1 MRCPVKDSLAVR
13 GTSLND
19 LPCRQPSFITN
30 VKVFH
35 SFALLLPVSI
45 VLQIVLVSFWS
56 SALPLFHH
64 PPAPAPLTPPTN
76 DIIIIRR
83 INVNFYMLTETVTTM
98 KTKNDLH
105 KLLLSIDHRG
115 YPAYKETRGKWSY
128 GNYILSIDHVQGDP
142 FASPSNVSVIVPGSV
157 ARFPREYFAPGHRLI
172 TLQDTLLRLFGKE
185 IRGRERRRDGS
196 GKSGLIDV
204 SRPGQEVL
212 ERTACRV
219 DPRSGDVTVRF
230 EIGFPANGRS
240 INARAL
246 IQILDEFL
254 PEAVSSSLICQNIDA
269 GKLLDAIN
277 LSDDQAYI
285 RSVLDQNGLCA
296 FVGDGSVLPRVSGV
310 SSLPMKDA
318 VPFVSPEAMA
328 VTLTLP
334 HAGTMR
340 GMGVRKGVTLIVGGG
355 YHGKS
360 TLLGALEK
368 GVYDHI
374 RGDGREY
381 VITDGSAVKVRA
393 EDGRCITNVDISLF
407 IRDLPNGKDTVRF
420 STEDASGSTSQAAN
434 VIESVE
440 SGAKLLLID
449 EDTSAT
455 NFMVRDELM
464 ARVVSGDKEPI
475 TPFISRIRDLYEKA
489 GISTI
494 LVAGSSGAFFHVADT
509 VVQMDRYIPVEIT
522 DRAKMAA
529 SGLDS
534 SAEADA
540 GAPTDSDSG
549 SGTTAASIPASASA
563 DVYRASGF
571 RLPSVP
577 RVPNKNNA
585 LLREGRIK
593 TKVLSNS
600 SFLIAHDE
608 LDLRGLEQLV
618 DREQVAAL
626 AQVLKY
632 MELHLIDGRTPFGEV
647 VDRML
652 ALIDSRGLEE
662 LFDGSTVR
670 CGLAGVRKAEIAG
683 MLNRYRRL

>member
-1 MRCPVKDSLAVR
+1 META
-13 GTSLND
+13 
-19 LPCRQPSFITN
+19 I
-30 VKVFH
+30 
-35 SFALLLPVSI
+35 
-45 VLQIVLVSFWS
+45 
-56 SALPLFHH
+56 
-64 PPAPAPLTPPTN
+64 
-76 DIIIIRR
+76 DIISRR
-83 INVNFYMLTETVTTM
+83 YSHNTRECPPLLALNSFTETVITM
-98 KTKNDLH
+98 KTKDDLR

-115 YPAYKETRGKWSY
+115 YPAYKDTRGKWSY

-142 FASPSNVSVIVPGSV
+142 FASPSNVSVIVPGRV
-157 ARFPREYFAPGHRLI
+157 ARFPREYTAPGHRLI
-172 TLQDTLLRLFGKE
+172 TLQDMLLRLFDRE

-204 SRPGQEVL
+204 SRPRQEVL

-219 DPRSGDVTVRF
+219 DPDSGDVTVRF

-240 INARAL
+240 INARPL
-246 IQILDEFL
+246 IQILEEFL
-254 PEAVSSSLICQNIDA
+254 PAAVSSSLLYQNIDHR
-269 GKLLDAIN
+269 KLLDAIN

-285 RSVLDQNGLCA
+285 RGVLNQNGLCA

-318 VPFVSPEAMA
+318 VPFVSPEALA
-328 VTLTLP
+328 VSLTLP

-360 TLLGALEK
+360 TLLSALEK

-381 VITDGSAVKVRA
+381 VITDESAVKVRA
-393 EDGRCITNVDISLF
+393 EDGRSITNVDISLF
-407 IRDLPNGKDTVRF
+407 IRDLPNGKDTAGF

-434 VIESVE
+434 VIESVQA
-440 SGAKLLLID
+440 GAKFLLID

-475 TPFISRIRDLYEKA
+475 TPFISRIRDLYEEA
-489 GISTI
+489 GVSTI

-509 VVQMDRYIPVEIT
+509 VIQMDRYIPVEIT
-522 DRAKMAA
+522 ERAKAAA
-529 SGLDS
+529 SGPDF
-534 SAEADA
+534 
-540 GAPTDSDSG
+540 APV
-549 SGTTAASIPASASA
+549 SASA
-563 DVYRASGF
+563 GVYRASGF
-571 RLPSVP
+571 RLPSAP
-577 RVPNKNNA
+577 RIPSKNKA

-593 TKVLSNS
+593 TKVLSNN
-600 SFLIAHDE
+600 SFLLAHDE

-618 DREQVAAL
+618 DREQAAAL
-626 AQVLKY
+626 ALVLKY
-632 MELHLIDGRTPFGEV
+632 MELHLIDGQTPFDEV

-662 LFDGSTVR
+662 VFDGSVIR

-683 MLNRYRRL
+683 MLNRYRKL

>member
-1 MRCPVKDSLAVR
+1 META
-13 GTSLND
+13 
-19 LPCRQPSFITN
+19 I
-30 VKVFH
+30 
-35 SFALLLPVSI
+35 
-45 VLQIVLVSFWS
+45 
-56 SALPLFHH
+56 
-64 PPAPAPLTPPTN
+64 
-76 DIIIIRR
+76 DIISRR
-83 INVNFYMLTETVTTM
+83 YSHNTRECPPLLALNSFTETVITM
-98 KTKNDLH
+98 KTKDDLR

-115 YPAYKETRGKWSY
+115 YPAYKDTRGKWSY

-142 FASPSNVSVIVPGSV
+142 FASPSNVSVIVPGRV
-157 ARFPREYFAPGHRLI
+157 ARFPREYTAPGHRLI
-172 TLQDTLLRLFGKE
+172 TLQDMLLRLFDRE

-204 SRPGQEVL
+204 SRPRQEVL

-219 DPRSGDVTVRF
+219 DPDSGDVTVRF

-240 INARAL
+240 INARPL
-246 IQILDEFL
+246 IQILEEFL
-254 PEAVSSSLICQNIDA
+254 PAAVSSSLLYQNIDHR
-269 GKLLDAIN
+269 KLLDAIN

-285 RSVLDQNGLCA
+285 RGVLNQNGLCA

-318 VPFVSPEAMA
+318 VPFVSPEALA
-328 VTLTLP
+328 VSLTLP

-360 TLLGALEK
+360 TLLSALEK

-381 VITDGSAVKVRA
+381 VITDESAVKVRA
-393 EDGRCITNVDISLF
+393 EDGRSITNVDISLF
-407 IRDLPNGKDTVRF
+407 IRDLPNGKDTAGF

-434 VIESVE
+434 VIESVQA
-440 SGAKLLLID
+440 GAKLLLID

-475 TPFISRIRDLYEKA
+475 TPFISRIRDLYEEA
-489 GISTI
+489 GVSTI

-509 VVQMDRYIPVEIT
+509 VIQMDRYIPVEIT
-522 DRAKMAA
+522 ERAKAAA
-529 SGLDS
+529 SGPDF
-534 SAEADA
+534 
-540 GAPTDSDSG
+540 APV
-549 SGTTAASIPASASA
+549 SASA
-563 DVYRASGF
+563 GVYRASGF
-571 RLPSVP
+571 RLPSAP
-577 RVPNKNNA
+577 RIPSKNKA

-593 TKVLSNS
+593 TKVLSNN
-600 SFLIAHDE
+600 SFLLAHDE

-618 DREQVAAL
+618 DREQAAAL
-626 AQVLKY
+626 ALVLKY
-632 MELHLIDGRTPFGEV
+632 MELHLIDGQTPFDEV

-662 LFDGSTVR
+662 VFDGSVIR

-683 MLNRYRRL
+683 MLNRYRKL

>member
-1 MRCPVKDSLAVR
+1 
-13 GTSLND
+13 
-19 LPCRQPSFITN
+19 
-30 VKVFH
+30 
-35 SFALLLPVSI
+35 
-45 VLQIVLVSFWS
+45 
-56 SALPLFHH
+56 
-64 PPAPAPLTPPTN
+64 
-76 DIIIIRR
+76 
-83 INVNFYMLTETVTTM
+83 M
-98 KTKNDLH
+98 KTNEDLR

-115 YPAYKETRGKWSY
+115 YPAYKDARGKWSY

-142 FASPSNVSVIVPGSV
+142 FAAPSNVSVIVPGRV
-157 ARFPREYFAPGHRLI
+157 ARFPREYTDPVHRLI
-172 TLQDTLLRLFGKE
+172 TLQDMLLRLFGKE
-185 IRGRERRRDGS
+185 LRGRERRREGS
-196 GKSGLIDV
+196 GKSGLVDV

-219 DPRSGDVTVRF
+219 DPGSGDVTVRF
-230 EIGFPANGRS
+230 EIGFPANGRT
-240 INARAL
+240 INARPL

-254 PEAVSSSLICQNIDA
+254 PEAVSSSLIYQNIDQ

-296 FVGDGSVLPRVSGV
+296 FVGDGSVLPRLSGV

-318 VPFVSPEAMA
+318 VPFVSPEALA
-328 VTLTLP
+328 VSLTLP
-334 HAGTMR
+334 HAGTVR

-360 TLLGALEK
+360 TLLSALEK

-393 EDGRCITNVDISLF
+393 EDGRSIKDVDISLF

-440 SGAKLLLID
+440 AGAKLLLID

-464 ARVVSGDKEPI
+464 AKVVSGDKEPI

-489 GISTI
+489 GVSTI

-509 VVQMDRYIPVEIT
+509 VVQMDKYIPVEIT
-522 DRAKMAA
+522 EKAKEAA
-529 SGLDS
+529 SAIESSSGFSQDS
-534 SAEADA
+534 
-540 GAPTDSDSG
+540 AP
-549 SGTTAASIPASASA
+549 GTASTPA
-563 DVYRASGF
+563 DVYRAPGF
-571 RLPSVP
+571 SLPAALRIPS
-577 RVPNKNNA
+577 KNNA
-585 LLREGRIK
+585 LLREGRVK
-593 TKVLSNS
+593 TKVLSNN
-600 SFLIAHDE
+600 SFLLSHDE
-608 LDLRGLEQLV
+608 VDLRGLEQLV

-626 AQVLKY
+626 SQILKY
-632 MELHLIDGRTPFGEV
+632 MELHLVDGRTPFEEV
-647 VDRML
+647 VDRIL

-670 CGLAGVRKAEIAG
+670 CGLASVRRAEIAG
-683 MLNRYRRL
+683 MLNRYRKL

>member
-1 MRCPVKDSLAVR
+1 META
-13 GTSLND
+13 
-19 LPCRQPSFITN
+19 I
-30 VKVFH
+30 
-35 SFALLLPVSI
+35 
-45 VLQIVLVSFWS
+45 
-56 SALPLFHH
+56 
-64 PPAPAPLTPPTN
+64 
-76 DIIIIRR
+76 DIISRR
-83 INVNFYMLTETVTTM
+83 YSHNTRECPPLLALNSFTETVITM
-98 KTKNDLH
+98 KTKDDLR

-115 YPAYKETRGKWSY
+115 YPAYKDTRGKWSY

-142 FASPSNVSVIVPGSV
+142 FASPSNVSVIVPGRV
-157 ARFPREYFAPGHRLI
+157 ARFPREYTAPGHRLI
-172 TLQDTLLRLFGKE
+172 TLQDMLLRLFDRE

-219 DPRSGDVTVRF
+219 DPDSGDVTVRF

-240 INARAL
+240 INARPL
-246 IQILDEFL
+246 IQILEEFL
-254 PEAVSSSLICQNIDA
+254 PAAVSSSLLYQNIDHR
-269 GKLLDAIN
+269 KLLDAIN

-285 RSVLDQNGLCA
+285 RGVLNQNGLCA

-318 VPFVSPEAMA
+318 VPFVSPEALA
-328 VTLTLP
+328 VSLTLP

-360 TLLGALEK
+360 TLLSALEK

-381 VITDGSAVKVRA
+381 VITDESAVKVRA
-393 EDGRCITNVDISLF
+393 EDGRSITNVDISLF
-407 IRDLPNGKDTVRF
+407 IRDLPNGKDTAGF

-434 VIESVE
+434 VIESVQA
-440 SGAKLLLID
+440 GAKLLLID

-475 TPFISRIRDLYEKA
+475 TPFISRIRDLYEEA
-489 GISTI
+489 GVSTI

-509 VVQMDRYIPVEIT
+509 VIQMDRYIPVEIT
-522 DRAKMAA
+522 ERAKAAA
-529 SGLDS
+529 SGPDF
-534 SAEADA
+534 
-540 GAPTDSDSG
+540 APV
-549 SGTTAASIPASASA
+549 SASA
-563 DVYRASGF
+563 GVYRASGF
-571 RLPSVP
+571 RLPSAP
-577 RVPNKNNA
+577 RIPSKNKA

-593 TKVLSNS
+593 TKVLSNN
-600 SFLIAHDE
+600 SFLLAHDE

-618 DREQVAAL
+618 DREQAAAL
-626 AQVLKY
+626 ALVLKY
-632 MELHLIDGRTPFGEV
+632 MELHLLDGQTPFDEV

-662 LFDGSTVR
+662 LFDGSVVR

-683 MLNRYRRL
+683 MLNRYRKL

>member
-1 MRCPVKDSLAVR
+1 META
-13 GTSLND
+13 
-19 LPCRQPSFITN
+19 I
-30 VKVFH
+30 
-35 SFALLLPVSI
+35 
-45 VLQIVLVSFWS
+45 
-56 SALPLFHH
+56 
-64 PPAPAPLTPPTN
+64 
-76 DIIIIRR
+76 DIISRR
-83 INVNFYMLTETVTTM
+83 YSHNTRECPPLLALNSFTETVITM
-98 KTKNDLH
+98 KTKDDLRQ
-105 KLLLSIDHRG
+105 LLLSIDHRG
-115 YPAYKETRGKWSY
+115 YPAYKDTRGKWSY

-142 FASPSNVSVIVPGSV
+142 FASPSNVSVIVPGRV
-157 ARFPREYFAPGHRLI
+157 ARFPREYTAPGHRLI
-172 TLQDTLLRLFGKE
+172 TLQDMLLRLFDRE

-219 DPRSGDVTVRF
+219 DPDSGDVTVRF

-240 INARAL
+240 INARPL
-246 IQILDEFL
+246 IQILEEFL
-254 PEAVSSSLICQNIDA
+254 PAAVSSSLLYQNIDHR
-269 GKLLDAIN
+269 KLLDAIN

-285 RSVLDQNGLCA
+285 RGVLNQNGLCA

-318 VPFVSPEAMA
+318 VPFVSPEALA
-328 VTLTLP
+328 VSLTLP

-360 TLLGALEK
+360 TLLSALEK

-381 VITDGSAVKVRA
+381 VITDESAVKVRA
-393 EDGRCITNVDISLF
+393 EDGRSITNVDISLF
-407 IRDLPNGKDTVRF
+407 IRDLPNGKDTAGF

-434 VIESVE
+434 VIESVQA
-440 SGAKLLLID
+440 GAKLLLID

-475 TPFISRIRDLYEKA
+475 TPFISRIRDLYEEA
-489 GISTI
+489 GVSTI

-509 VVQMDRYIPVEIT
+509 VIQMDRYIPVEIT
-522 DRAKMAA
+522 ERAKAAA
-529 SGLDS
+529 SGPDF
-534 SAEADA
+534 
-540 GAPTDSDSG
+540 APV
-549 SGTTAASIPASASA
+549 SASA
-563 DVYRASGF
+563 GVYRASGF
-571 RLPSVP
+571 RLPSAP
-577 RVPNKNNA
+577 RIPSKNKA

-593 TKVLSNS
+593 TKVLSNN
-600 SFLIAHDE
+600 SFLLAHDE

-618 DREQVAAL
+618 DREQAAAL
-626 AQVLKY
+626 ALVLKY
-632 MELHLIDGRTPFGEV
+632 MELHLIDGQTPFDEV

-662 LFDGSTVR
+662 LFDGSVVR

-683 MLNRYRRL
+683 MLNRYRKL

>member
-1 MRCPVKDSLAVR
+1 MK
-13 GTSLND
+13 
-19 LPCRQPSFITN
+19 
-30 VKVFH
+30 
-35 SFALLLPVSI
+35 
-45 VLQIVLVSFWS
+45 
-56 SALPLFHH
+56 
-64 PPAPAPLTPPTN
+64 TN
-76 DIIIIRR
+76 DDLRR
-83 INVNFYMLTETVTTM
+83 
-98 KTKNDLH
+98 
-105 KLLLSIDHRG
+105 LLLSIDRRG
-115 YPAYKETRGKWSY
+115 YPAYKETRGKWSF

-142 FASPSNVSVIVPGSV
+142 FASPSNVSVTVPGRI
-157 ARFPREYFAPGHRLI
+157 ARFPQEYTAPGHRLI
-172 TLQDTLLRLFGKE
+172 TLQDMLLRLFDRE

-219 DPRSGDVTVRF
+219 DPDSGDVTVRF

-240 INARAL
+240 INARPL
-246 IQILDEFL
+246 IQILEEFL
-254 PEAVSSSLICQNIDA
+254 PAAVSSSLLYQNIDHR
-269 GKLLDAIN
+269 KLLDAIN

-285 RSVLDQNGLCA
+285 RGVLNQNGLCA

-318 VPFVSPEAMA
+318 VPFVSPEALA
-328 VTLTLP
+328 VSLTLP

-360 TLLGALEK
+360 TLLSALEK

-381 VITDGSAVKVRA
+381 VITDESAVKVRA
-393 EDGRCITNVDISLF
+393 EDGRSITNVDISLF
-407 IRDLPNGKDTVRF
+407 IRDLPNGKDTAGF

-434 VIESVE
+434 VIESVQA
-440 SGAKLLLID
+440 GAKLLLID

-475 TPFISRIRDLYEKA
+475 TPFISRIRDLYEEA
-489 GISTI
+489 GVSTI

-509 VVQMDRYIPVEIT
+509 VIQMDRYIPVEIT
-522 DRAKMAA
+522 ERAKAAA
-529 SGLDS
+529 SGPDF
-534 SAEADA
+534 
-540 GAPTDSDSG
+540 APV
-549 SGTTAASIPASASA
+549 SASA
-563 DVYRASGF
+563 GVYRASGF
-571 RLPSVP
+571 RLPSAP
-577 RVPNKNNA
+577 RIPSKNKA

-593 TKVLSNS
+593 TKVLSNN
-600 SFLIAHDE
+600 SFLLAHDE

-618 DREQVAAL
+618 DREQAAAL
-626 AQVLKY
+626 ALVLKY
-632 MELHLIDGRTPFGEV
+632 MELHLIDGQTSFDEV

-662 LFDGSTVR
+662 LFDGSVVR

-683 MLNRYRRL
+683 MLNRYRKL

>member
-1 MRCPVKDSLAVR
+1 META
-13 GTSLND
+13 
-19 LPCRQPSFITN
+19 I
-30 VKVFH
+30 
-35 SFALLLPVSI
+35 
-45 VLQIVLVSFWS
+45 
-56 SALPLFHH
+56 
-64 PPAPAPLTPPTN
+64 
-76 DIIIIRR
+76 DIISRR
-83 INVNFYMLTETVTTM
+83 YSHNTRECPPLLALNSFTETVITM
-98 KTKNDLH
+98 KTKDDLR

-115 YPAYKETRGKWSY
+115 YPAYKDTRGKWSY

-142 FASPSNVSVIVPGSV
+142 FASPSNVSVIVPGRV
-157 ARFPREYFAPGHRLI
+157 ARFPREYTAPGHRLI
-172 TLQDTLLRLFGKE
+172 TLQDMLLRLFDRE

-219 DPRSGDVTVRF
+219 DPDSGDVTVRF

-240 INARAL
+240 INARPL
-246 IQILDEFL
+246 IQILEEFL
-254 PEAVSSSLICQNIDA
+254 PAAVSSSLLYQNIDHR
-269 GKLLDAIN
+269 KLLDAIN

-285 RSVLDQNGLCA
+285 RGVLNQNGLCA

-318 VPFVSPEAMA
+318 VPFVSPEALA
-328 VTLTLP
+328 VSLTLP

-360 TLLGALEK
+360 TLLSALEK

-381 VITDGSAVKVRA
+381 VITDESAVKVRA
-393 EDGRCITNVDISLF
+393 EDGRSITNVDISLF
-407 IRDLPNGKDTVRF
+407 IRDLPNGKDTAGF

-434 VIESVE
+434 VIESVQA
-440 SGAKLLLID
+440 GAKLLLID

-475 TPFISRIRDLYEKA
+475 TPFISRIRDLYEEA
-489 GISTI
+489 GVSTI

-509 VVQMDRYIPVEIT
+509 VIQMDRYIPVEIT
-522 DRAKMAA
+522 ERAKAAA
-529 SGLDS
+529 SGPDF
-534 SAEADA
+534 
-540 GAPTDSDSG
+540 APV
-549 SGTTAASIPASASA
+549 SASA
-563 DVYRASGF
+563 GVYRASGF
-571 RLPSVP
+571 RLPSAP
-577 RVPNKNNA
+577 RIPSKNKA

-593 TKVLSNS
+593 TKVLSNN
-600 SFLIAHDE
+600 SFLLAHDE

-618 DREQVAAL
+618 DREQAAAL
-626 AQVLKY
+626 ALVLKY
-632 MELHLIDGRTPFGEV
+632 MELHLIDGQTSFDEV

-662 LFDGSTVR
+662 LFDGSVVR

-683 MLNRYRRL
+683 MLNRYRKL

>member
-1 MRCPVKDSLAVR
+1 META
-13 GTSLND
+13 
-19 LPCRQPSFITN
+19 I
-30 VKVFH
+30 
-35 SFALLLPVSI
+35 
-45 VLQIVLVSFWS
+45 
-56 SALPLFHH
+56 
-64 PPAPAPLTPPTN
+64 
-76 DIIIIRR
+76 DIISRR
-83 INVNFYMLTETVTTM
+83 YSHNTRECPPLLALNSFTETVITM
-98 KTKNDLH
+98 KTKDDLR

-115 YPAYKETRGKWSY
+115 YPAYKDTRGKWSY

-142 FASPSNVSVIVPGSV
+142 FASPSNVSVIVPGRV
-157 ARFPREYFAPGHRLI
+157 ARFPREYTAPGHRLI
-172 TLQDTLLRLFGKE
+172 TLQDMLLRLFDRE

-219 DPRSGDVTVRF
+219 DPDSGDVTVRF

-240 INARAL
+240 INARPL
-246 IQILDEFL
+246 IQILEEFL
-254 PEAVSSSLICQNIDA
+254 PAAVSSSLLYQNIDHR
-269 GKLLDAIN
+269 KLLDAIN

-285 RSVLDQNGLCA
+285 RGVLNQNGLCA

-318 VPFVSPEAMA
+318 VPFVSPEALA
-328 VTLTLP
+328 VSLTLP

-360 TLLGALEK
+360 TLLSALEK

-381 VITDGSAVKVRA
+381 VITDESAVKVRA
-393 EDGRCITNVDISLF
+393 EDGRSITNVDISLF
-407 IRDLPNGKDTVRF
+407 IRDLPNGKDTAGF

-434 VIESVE
+434 VIESVQA
-440 SGAKLLLID
+440 GAKLLLID

-475 TPFISRIRDLYEKA
+475 TPFISRIRDLYEEA
-489 GISTI
+489 GVSTI

-509 VVQMDRYIPVEIT
+509 VIQMDRYIPVEIT
-522 DRAKMAA
+522 ERAKAAA
-529 SGLDS
+529 SGPDF
-534 SAEADA
+534 
-540 GAPTDSDSG
+540 APV
-549 SGTTAASIPASASA
+549 SASA
-563 DVYRASGF
+563 GVYRASGC
-571 RLPSVP
+571 RLPSAP
-577 RVPNKNNA
+577 RIPSKNKA

-593 TKVLSNS
+593 TKVLSNN
-600 SFLIAHDE
+600 SFLLAHDE

-618 DREQVAAL
+618 DREQAAAL
-626 AQVLKY
+626 ALVLKY
-632 MELHLIDGRTPFGEV
+632 MELHLIDGQTPFDEV

-662 LFDGSTVR
+662 LFDGSVVR

-683 MLNRYRRL
+683 MLNRYRKL

>member
-1 MRCPVKDSLAVR
+1 
-13 GTSLND
+13 
-19 LPCRQPSFITN
+19 
-30 VKVFH
+30 
-35 SFALLLPVSI
+35 
-45 VLQIVLVSFWS
+45 
-56 SALPLFHH
+56 
-64 PPAPAPLTPPTN
+64 
-76 DIIIIRR
+76 
-83 INVNFYMLTETVTTM
+83 M
-98 KTKNDLH
+98 KTKDDLR

-115 YPAYKETRGKWSY
+115 YPAYKDTRGKWSY

-142 FASPSNVSVIVPGSV
+142 FASPSNISVIVPGRV
-157 ARFPREYFAPGHRLI
+157 ARFPREYTAPGHRLI
-172 TLQDTLLRLFGKE
+172 TLQDMLLRLFDRE

-219 DPRSGDVTVRF
+219 DPDSGDVTVRF

-240 INARAL
+240 INARPL
-246 IQILDEFL
+246 IQILEEFL
-254 PEAVSSSLICQNIDA
+254 PAAVSSSLLYQNIDHR
-269 GKLLDAIN
+269 KLLDAIN

-285 RSVLDQNGLCA
+285 RGVLNQNGLCA

-318 VPFVSPEAMA
+318 VPFVSPEALA
-328 VTLTLP
+328 VSLTLP

-360 TLLGALEK
+360 TLLSALEK

-381 VITDGSAVKVRA
+381 VITDESAVKVRA
-393 EDGRCITNVDISLF
+393 EDGRSITNVDISLF
-407 IRDLPNGKDTVRF
+407 IRDLPNGKDTAGF

-434 VIESVE
+434 VIESVQA
-440 SGAKLLLID
+440 GAKLLLID

-475 TPFISRIRDLYEKA
+475 TPFISRIRDLYEEA
-489 GISTI
+489 GVSTI

-509 VVQMDRYIPVEIT
+509 VIQMDRYIPVEIT
-522 DRAKMAA
+522 ERAKAAA
-529 SGLDS
+529 SGPDF
-534 SAEADA
+534 
-540 GAPTDSDSG
+540 APV
-549 SGTTAASIPASASA
+549 SASA
-563 DVYRASGF
+563 GVYRASGF
-571 RLPSVP
+571 RLPSAP
-577 RVPNKNNA
+577 RIPSKNKA

-593 TKVLSNS
+593 TKVLSNN
-600 SFLIAHDE
+600 SFLLAHDE

-618 DREQVAAL
+618 DREQAAAL
-626 AQVLKY
+626 ALVLKY
-632 MELHLIDGRTPFGEV
+632 MELHLIDGQTPFDEV

-662 LFDGSTVR
+662 LFDGSVVR

-683 MLNRYRRL
+683 MLNRYRKL

>member
-1 MRCPVKDSLAVR
+1 MRTRAA
-13 GTSLND
+13 
-19 LPCRQPSFITN
+19 
-30 VKVFH
+30 H
-35 SFALLLPVSI
+35 FAG
-45 VLQIVLVSFWS
+45 LQLY
-56 SALPLFHH
+56 LF
-64 PPAPAPLTPPTN
+64 
-76 DIIIIRR
+76 
-83 INVNFYMLTETVTTM
+83 TETVITM
-98 KTKNDLH
+98 KTKDDLR

-115 YPAYKETRGKWSY
+115 YPAYKDTRGKWSY

-142 FASPSNVSVIVPGSV
+142 FASPSNVSVIVPGRV
-157 ARFPREYFAPGHRLI
+157 ARFPREYTAPGHRLI
-172 TLQDTLLRLFGKE
+172 TLQDMLLRLFDRE

-219 DPRSGDVTVRF
+219 DPDSGDVTVRF

-240 INARAL
+240 INARPL
-246 IQILDEFL
+246 IQILEEFL
-254 PEAVSSSLICQNIDA
+254 PAAVSSSLLYQNIDHR
-269 GKLLDAIN
+269 KLLDAIN

-285 RSVLDQNGLCA
+285 RGVLNQNGLCA

-318 VPFVSPEAMA
+318 VPFVSPEALA
-328 VTLTLP
+328 VSLTLP

-360 TLLGALEK
+360 TLLSALEK

-381 VITDGSAVKVRA
+381 VITDESAVKVRA
-393 EDGRCITNVDISLF
+393 EDGRSITNVDISLF
-407 IRDLPNGKDTVRF
+407 IRDLPNGKDTAGF

-434 VIESVE
+434 VIESVQA
-440 SGAKLLLID
+440 GAKLLLID

-475 TPFISRIRDLYEKA
+475 TPFISRIRDLYEEA
-489 GISTI
+489 GVSTI

-509 VVQMDRYIPVEIT
+509 VIQMDRYIPVEIT
-522 DRAKMAA
+522 ERAKAAA
-529 SGLDS
+529 SGPDF
-534 SAEADA
+534 
-540 GAPTDSDSG
+540 APV
-549 SGTTAASIPASASA
+549 SASA
-563 DVYRASGF
+563 GVYRASGF
-571 RLPSVP
+571 RLPSAP
-577 RVPNKNNA
+577 RIPSKNKA

-593 TKVLSNS
+593 TKVLSNN
-600 SFLIAHDE
+600 SFLLAHDE

-618 DREQVAAL
+618 DREQAAAL
-626 AQVLKY
+626 ALVLKY
-632 MELHLIDGRTPFGEV
+632 MELHLIDGQTPFYEV

-662 LFDGSTVR
+662 LFDGSVVR

-683 MLNRYRRL
+683 MLNRYRKL

>member
-1 MRCPVKDSLAVR
+1 META
-13 GTSLND
+13 
-19 LPCRQPSFITN
+19 I
-30 VKVFH
+30 
-35 SFALLLPVSI
+35 
-45 VLQIVLVSFWS
+45 
-56 SALPLFHH
+56 
-64 PPAPAPLTPPTN
+64 
-76 DIIIIRR
+76 DIISRR
-83 INVNFYMLTETVTTM
+83 YSHNTRECPPLLALNSFTETVITM
-98 KTKNDLH
+98 KTKDDLR

-115 YPAYKETRGKWSY
+115 YPAYKDTRGKWSY

-142 FASPSNVSVIVPGSV
+142 FASPSNVSVIVPGLV
-157 ARFPREYFAPGHRLI
+157 ARFPREYTAPGHRLI
-172 TLQDTLLRLFGKE
+172 TLQDMLLRLFDRE

-204 SRPGQEVL
+204 SRPRQEVL

-219 DPRSGDVTVRF
+219 DPDSGDVTVRF

-240 INARAL
+240 INARPL
-246 IQILDEFL
+246 IQILEEFL
-254 PEAVSSSLICQNIDA
+254 PAAVSSSLLYQNIDHR
-269 GKLLDAIN
+269 KLLDAIN

-285 RSVLDQNGLCA
+285 RGVLNQNGLCA

-318 VPFVSPEAMA
+318 VPFVSPEALA
-328 VTLTLP
+328 VSLTLP

-360 TLLGALEK
+360 TLLSALEK

-381 VITDGSAVKVRA
+381 VITDESAVKVRA
-393 EDGRCITNVDISLF
+393 EDGRSITNVDISLF
-407 IRDLPNGKDTVRF
+407 IRDLPNGKDTAGF

-434 VIESVE
+434 VIESVQA
-440 SGAKLLLID
+440 GAKLLLID

-464 ARVVSGDKEPI
+464 ARVVSGEKEPI

-489 GISTI
+489 GVSTI

-509 VVQMDRYIPVEIT
+509 VIQMDRYIPVEIT
-522 DRAKMAA
+522 ERAKAAA
-529 SGLDS
+529 SGPDF
-534 SAEADA
+534 
-540 GAPTDSDSG
+540 APV
-549 SGTTAASIPASASA
+549 SASA
-563 DVYRASGF
+563 GVYRASGF
-571 RLPSVP
+571 RLPSAP
-577 RVPNKNNA
+577 RIPSKNKA

-593 TKVLSNS
+593 TKVLSNN
-600 SFLIAHDE
+600 SFLLAHDE

-618 DREQVAAL
+618 DREQAAAL
-626 AQVLKY
+626 ALVLKY
-632 MELHLIDGRTPFGEV
+632 MELHLIDGQTSFDEV

-662 LFDGSTVR
+662 LFDGSVVR

-683 MLNRYRRL
+683 MLNRYRKL

>member
-1 MRCPVKDSLAVR
+1 META
-13 GTSLND
+13 
-19 LPCRQPSFITN
+19 I
-30 VKVFH
+30 
-35 SFALLLPVSI
+35 
-45 VLQIVLVSFWS
+45 
-56 SALPLFHH
+56 
-64 PPAPAPLTPPTN
+64 
-76 DIIIIRR
+76 DIISRR
-83 INVNFYMLTETVTTM
+83 YSHNTRECPPLLALNSFTETVITM
-98 KTKNDLH
+98 KTKDDLR

-115 YPAYKETRGKWSY
+115 YPAYKDTRGKWSY

-142 FASPSNVSVIVPGSV
+142 FASPSNVSVIVPGRV
-157 ARFPREYFAPGHRLI
+157 ARFPREYTAPGHRLI
-172 TLQDTLLRLFGKE
+172 TLQDMLLRLFDRE

-219 DPRSGDVTVRF
+219 DPDSGDVTVRF

-240 INARAL
+240 INARPL
-246 IQILDEFL
+246 IQILEEFL
-254 PEAVSSSLICQNIDA
+254 PAAVSSSLLYQNIDHR
-269 GKLLDAIN
+269 KLLDAIN

-285 RSVLDQNGLCA
+285 RGVLNQNGLCA

-318 VPFVSPEAMA
+318 VPFVSPEALA
-328 VTLTLP
+328 VSLTLP

-360 TLLGALEK
+360 TLLSALEK

-381 VITDGSAVKVRA
+381 VITDESAVKVRA
-393 EDGRCITNVDISLF
+393 EDGRSITNVDISLF
-407 IRDLPNGKDTVRF
+407 IRDLPNGKDTAGF

-440 SGAKLLLID
+440 AGANLLLID

-475 TPFISRIRDLYEKA
+475 TPFISRIRDLYEEA
-489 GISTI
+489 GVSTI

-509 VVQMDRYIPVEIT
+509 VIQMDRYIPVEIT
-522 DRAKMAA
+522 ERAKAAA
-529 SGLDS
+529 SGPDF
-534 SAEADA
+534 
-540 GAPTDSDSG
+540 APV
-549 SGTTAASIPASASA
+549 SASA
-563 DVYRASGF
+563 GVYRASGF
-571 RLPSVP
+571 RLPSAP
-577 RVPNKNNA
+577 RIPSKNKA

-593 TKVLSNS
+593 TKVLSNN
-600 SFLIAHDE
+600 SFLLAHDE

-618 DREQVAAL
+618 DREQAAAL
-626 AQVLKY
+626 ALVLKY
-632 MELHLIDGRTPFGEV
+632 MELHLLDGQTPFDEV

-662 LFDGSTVR
+662 LFDGSVVR

-683 MLNRYRRL
+683 MLNRYRKL

>member
-1 MRCPVKDSLAVR
+1 MRTRAA
-13 GTSLND
+13 
-19 LPCRQPSFITN
+19 
-30 VKVFH
+30 H
-35 SFALLLPVSI
+35 FAG
-45 VLQIVLVSFWS
+45 LQLY
-56 SALPLFHH
+56 LF
-64 PPAPAPLTPPTN
+64 
-76 DIIIIRR
+76 
-83 INVNFYMLTETVTTM
+83 TETVITM
-98 KTKNDLH
+98 KTKDDLR

-115 YPAYKETRGKWSY
+115 YPAYKDTRGKWSY

-142 FASPSNVSVIVPGSV
+142 FASPSNVSVIVPGLV
-157 ARFPREYFAPGHRLI
+157 ARFPREYTAPGHRLI
-172 TLQDTLLRLFGKE
+172 TLQDMLLRLFDRE

-219 DPRSGDVTVRF
+219 DPDSGDVTVRF

-240 INARAL
+240 INARPL
-246 IQILDEFL
+246 IQILEEFL
-254 PEAVSSSLICQNIDA
+254 PAAVSSSLLYQNIDHR
-269 GKLLDAIN
+269 KLLDAIN

-285 RSVLDQNGLCA
+285 RGVLNQNGLCA

-318 VPFVSPEAMA
+318 VPFVSPEALA
-328 VTLTLP
+328 VSLTLP

-360 TLLGALEK
+360 TLLSALEK

-381 VITDGSAVKVRA
+381 VITDESAVKVRA
-393 EDGRCITNVDISLF
+393 EDGRSITNVDISLF
-407 IRDLPNGKDTVRF
+407 IRDLPNGKDTAGF

-434 VIESVE
+434 VIESVQA
-440 SGAKLLLID
+440 GAKLLLID

-475 TPFISRIRDLYEKA
+475 TPFISRIRDLYEEA
-489 GISTI
+489 GVSTI

-509 VVQMDRYIPVEIT
+509 VIQMDRYIPVEIT
-522 DRAKMAA
+522 ERAKAAA
-529 SGLDS
+529 SGPDF
-534 SAEADA
+534 
-540 GAPTDSDSG
+540 APV
-549 SGTTAASIPASASA
+549 SASA
-563 DVYRASGF
+563 GVYRASGF
-571 RLPSVP
+571 RLPSAP
-577 RVPNKNNA
+577 RIPSKNKA

-593 TKVLSNS
+593 TKVLSNN
-600 SFLIAHDE
+600 SFLLAHDE

-618 DREQVAAL
+618 DREQAAAL
-626 AQVLKY
+626 ALVLKY
-632 MELHLIDGRTPFGEV
+632 MELHLIDGQTPFYEV

-662 LFDGSTVR
+662 LFDGSVVR

-683 MLNRYRRL
+683 MLNRYRKL

>member
-1 MRCPVKDSLAVR
+1 
-13 GTSLND
+13 
-19 LPCRQPSFITN
+19 
-30 VKVFH
+30 
-35 SFALLLPVSI
+35 
-45 VLQIVLVSFWS
+45 
-56 SALPLFHH
+56 
-64 PPAPAPLTPPTN
+64 
-76 DIIIIRR
+76 
-83 INVNFYMLTETVTTM
+83 M
-98 KTKNDLH
+98 KTNEDLR

-115 YPAYKETRGKWSY
+115 YPAYKDTRGKWSF

-142 FASPSNVSVIVPGSV
+142 FAAPSNVSVIVPGRV
-157 ARFPREYFAPGHRLI
+157 ARFPQEYTAPRHRLI
-172 TLQDTLLRLFGKE
+172 TLQDMLLRLFGKE
-185 IRGRERRRDGS
+185 LRGRERRREGS
-196 GKSGLIDV
+196 GKSGLVDV

-219 DPRSGDVTVRF
+219 DSRSGDVTVRF
-230 EIGFPANGRS
+230 EIGFPANGRT
-240 INARAL
+240 INARPL

-254 PEAVSSSLICQNIDA
+254 PEAVSSSLIYQNIDHR
-269 GKLLDAIN
+269 KLLDAIN

-285 RSVLDQNGLCA
+285 RSVLNQNGLCA
-296 FVGDGSVLPRVSGV
+296 FVGDGSVLPRLSGV

-318 VPFVSPEAMA
+318 VPFVSPEALA
-328 VTLTLP
+328 VSLTLP
-334 HAGTMR
+334 HAGTVR

-360 TLLGALEK
+360 TLLSALEK

-393 EDGRCITNVDISLF
+393 EDGRSIKDVDISLF

-489 GISTI
+489 GVSTI

-509 VVQMDRYIPVEIT
+509 VIQMDKYIPVEIT
-522 DRAKMAA
+522 EKAKEAA
-529 SGLDS
+529 SAIESSSGFSQDS
-534 SAEADA
+534 
-540 GAPTDSDSG
+540 AP
-549 SGTTAASIPASASA
+549 GTASAPA
-563 DVYRASGF
+563 DVYRAPGF
-571 RLPSVP
+571 RLPSAL
-577 RVPNKNNA
+577 RVPSKNNA
-585 LLREGRIK
+585 LLREGRVK
-593 TKVLSNS
+593 TKVLSNN
-600 SFLIAHDE
+600 SFLLSHDE
-608 LDLRGLEQLV
+608 IDLRGLEQLV
-618 DREQVAAL
+618 DREQAAAL
-626 AQVLKY
+626 SQILKY
-632 MELHLIDGRTPFGEV
+632 MELHLADGRTSFEEV
-647 VDRML
+647 VDRIL

-670 CGLAGVRKAEIAG
+670 CGLASVRRAEIAG
-683 MLNRYRRL
+683 MLNRYRKL

>member
-1 MRCPVKDSLAVR
+1 MRTRAA
-13 GTSLND
+13 
-19 LPCRQPSFITN
+19 
-30 VKVFH
+30 H
-35 SFALLLPVSI
+35 FAGLELY
-45 VLQIVLVSFWS
+45 
-56 SALPLFHH
+56 LF
-64 PPAPAPLTPPTN
+64 
-76 DIIIIRR
+76 
-83 INVNFYMLTETVTTM
+83 TETVITM
-98 KTKNDLH
+98 KTKDDLR

-115 YPAYKETRGKWSY
+115 YPAYKDTRGKWSY

-142 FASPSNVSVIVPGSV
+142 FASPSNVSVIVPGLV
-157 ARFPREYFAPGHRLI
+157 ARFPREYTAPGHRLI
-172 TLQDTLLRLFGKE
+172 TLQDMLLRLFDRE

-219 DPRSGDVTVRF
+219 DPDSGDVTVRF

-240 INARAL
+240 INARPL
-246 IQILDEFL
+246 IQILEEFL
-254 PEAVSSSLICQNIDA
+254 PAAVSSSLLYQNIDHR
-269 GKLLDAIN
+269 KLLDAIN

-285 RSVLDQNGLCA
+285 RGVLNQNGLCA

-318 VPFVSPEAMA
+318 VPFVSPEALA
-328 VTLTLP
+328 VSLTLP

-360 TLLGALEK
+360 TLLSALEK

-381 VITDGSAVKVRA
+381 VITDESAVKVRA
-393 EDGRCITNVDISLF
+393 EDGRSITNVDISLF
-407 IRDLPNGKDTVRF
+407 IRDLPNGKDTAGF

-434 VIESVE
+434 VIESVQA
-440 SGAKLLLID
+440 GAKLLLID

-475 TPFISRIRDLYEKA
+475 TPFISRIRDLYEEA
-489 GISTI
+489 GVSTI

-509 VVQMDRYIPVEIT
+509 VIQMDRYIPVEIT
-522 DRAKMAA
+522 ERAKAAA
-529 SGLDS
+529 SGPDF
-534 SAEADA
+534 
-540 GAPTDSDSG
+540 APV
-549 SGTTAASIPASASA
+549 SASA
-563 DVYRASGF
+563 GVYRASGF
-571 RLPSVP
+571 RLPSAP
-577 RVPNKNNA
+577 RIPSKNKA

-593 TKVLSNS
+593 TKVLSNN
-600 SFLIAHDE
+600 SFLLAHDE
-608 LDLRGLEQLV
+608 LGLRGLEQLV
-618 DREQVAAL
+618 DREQAAAL
-626 AQVLKY
+626 ALVLKY
-632 MELHLIDGRTPFGEV
+632 MELHLIDGQTPFDEV

-662 LFDGSTVR
+662 LFDGSVVR

-683 MLNRYRRL
+683 MLNRYRKL

>member
-1 MRCPVKDSLAVR
+1 
-13 GTSLND
+13 
-19 LPCRQPSFITN
+19 
-30 VKVFH
+30 
-35 SFALLLPVSI
+35 
-45 VLQIVLVSFWS
+45 
-56 SALPLFHH
+56 
-64 PPAPAPLTPPTN
+64 
-76 DIIIIRR
+76 
-83 INVNFYMLTETVTTM
+83 M
-98 KTKNDLH
+98 KTNEDLR

-115 YPAYKETRGKWSY
+115 YPAYKDTRGKWSY

-142 FASPSNVSVIVPGSV
+142 FAAPSNVSVIVPGRV
-157 ARFPREYFAPGHRLI
+157 ARFPREYTAPRNRLI
-172 TLQDTLLRLFGKE
+172 TLQDMLLRLFGKE
-185 IRGRERRRDGS
+185 LRGRERRREGS
-196 GKSGLIDV
+196 GKSGLVDV

-219 DPRSGDVTVRF
+219 DPGSGDVTVRF
-230 EIGFPANGRS
+230 EIGFPANGRT
-240 INARAL
+240 INARPL

-254 PEAVSSSLICQNIDA
+254 PEAVSSSLIYQNIDQ

-296 FVGDGSVLPRVSGV
+296 FVGDGSVLPRLSGV

-318 VPFVSPEAMA
+318 VPFVSPEALA
-328 VTLTLP
+328 VSLTLP
-334 HAGTMR
+334 HAGTVR

-360 TLLGALEK
+360 TLLSALEK

-393 EDGRCITNVDISLF
+393 EDGRSIKDVDISLF

-440 SGAKLLLID
+440 AGAKLLLID

-464 ARVVSGDKEPI
+464 AKVVSGDKEPI

-489 GISTI
+489 GVSTI

-509 VVQMDRYIPVEIT
+509 VVQMDKYIPVEIT
-522 DRAKMAA
+522 EKAKEAA
-529 SGLDS
+529 SAIESSSGFSQDS
-534 SAEADA
+534 
-540 GAPTDSDSG
+540 AP
-549 SGTTAASIPASASA
+549 GTASTPA
-563 DVYRASGF
+563 DVYRAPGF
-571 RLPSVP
+571 SLPAALRIPS
-577 RVPNKNNA
+577 KNNA
-585 LLREGRIK
+585 LLREGRVK
-593 TKVLSNS
+593 TKVLSNN
-600 SFLIAHDE
+600 SFLLSHDE
-608 LDLRGLEQLV
+608 VDLRGLEQLV

-626 AQVLKY
+626 SQILKY
-632 MELHLIDGRTPFGEV
+632 MELHLVDGRTPFEEV
-647 VDRML
+647 VDRIL

-670 CGLAGVRKAEIAG
+670 CGLASVRRAEIAG
-683 MLNRYRRL
+683 MLNRYRKL

>member
-1 MRCPVKDSLAVR
+1 
-13 GTSLND
+13 
-19 LPCRQPSFITN
+19 
-30 VKVFH
+30 
-35 SFALLLPVSI
+35 
-45 VLQIVLVSFWS
+45 
-56 SALPLFHH
+56 
-64 PPAPAPLTPPTN
+64 
-76 DIIIIRR
+76 
-83 INVNFYMLTETVTTM
+83 M
-98 KTKNDLH
+98 KTKDDLRR
-105 KLLLSIDHRG
+105 LLLSIDHRG
-115 YPAYKETRGKWSY
+115 YPAYKDARGKWSF

-142 FASPSNVSVIVPGSV
+142 FAAPSSVSVIVPGSV
-157 ARFPREYFAPGHRLI
+157 ARFPKEYTFPGHRLI
-172 TLQDTLLRLFGKE
+172 ALQDMLLRFFGRE

-219 DPRSGDVTVRF
+219 DPGSGDVTVRF

-246 IQILDEFL
+246 IQILEEFL
-254 PEAVSSSLICQNIDA
+254 PEVVSSSLVYQNIDQR
-269 GKLLDAIN
+269 KLSGAIN

-285 RSVLDQNGLCA
+285 RSVLDRNGLCA
-296 FVGDGSVLPRVSGV
+296 FVGDGSVLPRGSGI
-310 SSLPMKDA
+310 SSLPMKGA
-318 VPFVSPEAMA
+318 VPFVSPEALA
-328 VTLTLP
+328 VSLTLP

-360 TLLGALEK
+360 TLLGALER

-381 VITDGSAVKVRA
+381 VITDNSAVKVRA
-393 EDGRCITNVDISLF
+393 EDGRSITNVDISLF

-434 VIESVE
+434 VIESV
-440 SGAKLLLID
+440 GAGAGLLLID

-489 GISTI
+489 GVSTI

-509 VVQMDRYIPVEIT
+509 VIQMDRYIPVEIT
-522 DRAKMAA
+522 ARAKAAA
-529 SGLDS
+529 S
-534 SAEADA
+534 EW
-540 GAPTDSDSG
+540 
-549 SGTTAASIPASASA
+549 ASASGTGAGSYSDSAACTGSASDSASGPAPASSDA
-563 DVYRASGF
+563 DVFRAPGF
-571 RLPSVP
+571 CLPTAP
-577 RVPNKNNA
+577 RVPFKNNA

-593 TKVLSNS
+593 AKVLSTG
-600 SFLIAHDE
+600 SFLLAHDE

-618 DREQVAAL
+618 DREQTAAL
-626 AQVLKY
+626 AQILKY
-632 MELHLIDGRTPFGEV
+632 MELHLIDGRTPFEEIV
-647 VDRML
+647 NRML

-683 MLNRYRRL
+683 MLNRYRKL

>member
-1 MRCPVKDSLAVR
+1 
-13 GTSLND
+13 
-19 LPCRQPSFITN
+19 
-30 VKVFH
+30 
-35 SFALLLPVSI
+35 
-45 VLQIVLVSFWS
+45 
-56 SALPLFHH
+56 
-64 PPAPAPLTPPTN
+64 
-76 DIIIIRR
+76 
-83 INVNFYMLTETVTTM
+83 M
-98 KTKNDLH
+98 KTNEDLR

-115 YPAYKETRGKWSY
+115 YPAYKDTRGKWSY

-142 FASPSNVSVIVPGSV
+142 FAAPSNVSVIVPGRV
-157 ARFPREYFAPGHRLI
+157 ARFPREYTDPVHRLI
-172 TLQDTLLRLFGKE
+172 TLQDMLLRLFGKE
-185 IRGRERRRDGS
+185 LRGRERRREGS
-196 GKSGLIDV
+196 GKSGLVDV

-219 DPRSGDVTVRF
+219 DPGSGDVTVRF
-230 EIGFPANGRS
+230 EIGFPANGRT
-240 INARAL
+240 INARPL

-254 PEAVSSSLICQNIDA
+254 PEAVSSSLIYQNIDQ

-296 FVGDGSVLPRVSGV
+296 FVGDGSVLPRLSGV

-318 VPFVSPEAMA
+318 VPFVSPEALA
-328 VTLTLP
+328 VSLTLP
-334 HAGTMR
+334 HAGTVR

-360 TLLGALEK
+360 TLLSALEK

-393 EDGRCITNVDISLF
+393 EDGRSIKDVDISLF

-440 SGAKLLLID
+440 AGAKLLLID

-464 ARVVSGDKEPI
+464 AKVVSGDKEPI

-489 GISTI
+489 GVSTI

-509 VVQMDRYIPVEIT
+509 VVQMDKYIPVEIT
-522 DRAKMAA
+522 EKAKKAA
-529 SGLDS
+529 SAIESSSGFSQDS
-534 SAEADA
+534 
-540 GAPTDSDSG
+540 AP
-549 SGTTAASIPASASA
+549 GTASTPA
-563 DVYRASGF
+563 DVYRAPGF
-571 RLPSVP
+571 SLPAALRIPS
-577 RVPNKNNA
+577 KNNA
-585 LLREGRIK
+585 LLREGRVK
-593 TKVLSNS
+593 TKVLSNN
-600 SFLIAHDE
+600 SFLLSHDE
-608 LDLRGLEQLV
+608 VDLRGLEQLV

-626 AQVLKY
+626 SQILKY
-632 MELHLIDGRTPFGEV
+632 MELHLVDGRTPFEEV
-647 VDRML
+647 VDRIL

-670 CGLAGVRKAEIAG
+670 CGLASVRRAEIAG
-683 MLNRYRRL
+683 MLNRYRKL

>member
-1 MRCPVKDSLAVR
+1 META
-13 GTSLND
+13 
-19 LPCRQPSFITN
+19 I
-30 VKVFH
+30 
-35 SFALLLPVSI
+35 
-45 VLQIVLVSFWS
+45 
-56 SALPLFHH
+56 
-64 PPAPAPLTPPTN
+64 
-76 DIIIIRR
+76 DIISRR
-83 INVNFYMLTETVTTM
+83 YSHNTMECPPLLTLNSFTETVITM
-98 KTKNDLH
+98 KTKDDLR

-115 YPAYKETRGKWSY
+115 YPAYKDTRGKWSY

-142 FASPSNVSVIVPGSV
+142 FASPSNVSVIVPGRV
-157 ARFPREYFAPGHRLI
+157 ARFPREYTAPGHRLI
-172 TLQDTLLRLFGKE
+172 TLQDMLLRLFDRE

-219 DPRSGDVTVRF
+219 DPDSGDVTVRF

-240 INARAL
+240 INARPL
-246 IQILDEFL
+246 IQILEEFL
-254 PEAVSSSLICQNIDA
+254 PAAVSSSLLYQNIDHR
-269 GKLLDAIN
+269 KLLDAIN

-285 RSVLDQNGLCA
+285 RGVLNQNGLCA

-318 VPFVSPEAMA
+318 VPFVSPEALA
-328 VTLTLP
+328 VSLTLP

-360 TLLGALEK
+360 TLLSALEK

-381 VITDGSAVKVRA
+381 VITDESAVKVRA
-393 EDGRCITNVDISLF
+393 EDGRSITNVDISLF
-407 IRDLPNGKDTVRF
+407 IRDLPNGKDTAGF

-434 VIESVE
+434 VIESVQA
-440 SGAKLLLID
+440 GAKLLLID

-475 TPFISRIRDLYEKA
+475 TPFISRIRDLYEEA
-489 GISTI
+489 GVSTI

-509 VVQMDRYIPVEIT
+509 VIQMDRYIPVEIT
-522 DRAKMAA
+522 ERAKAAA
-529 SGLDS
+529 SGPDF
-534 SAEADA
+534 
-540 GAPTDSDSG
+540 APV
-549 SGTTAASIPASASA
+549 SASA
-563 DVYRASGF
+563 GVYRASGF
-571 RLPSVP
+571 RLPSAP
-577 RVPNKNNA
+577 RIPSKNKA

-593 TKVLSNS
+593 TKVLSNN
-600 SFLIAHDE
+600 SFLLAHDE

-618 DREQVAAL
+618 DREQAAAL
-626 AQVLKY
+626 ALVLKY
-632 MELHLIDGRTPFGEV
+632 MELHLIDGQTPFDEV

-662 LFDGSTVR
+662 LFDGSVVR

-683 MLNRYRRL
+683 MLNRYRKL

>member
-1 MRCPVKDSLAVR
+1 META
-13 GTSLND
+13 
-19 LPCRQPSFITN
+19 I
-30 VKVFH
+30 
-35 SFALLLPVSI
+35 
-45 VLQIVLVSFWS
+45 
-56 SALPLFHH
+56 
-64 PPAPAPLTPPTN
+64 
-76 DIIIIRR
+76 DIISRR
-83 INVNFYMLTETVTTM
+83 YSHNTRECPPLLALNSFTETVITM
-98 KTKNDLH
+98 KTKDDLR

-115 YPAYKETRGKWSY
+115 YPAYKDTRGKWSY

-142 FASPSNVSVIVPGSV
+142 FASPSNVSVIVPGRV
-157 ARFPREYFAPGHRLI
+157 ARFPREYTAPGHRLI
-172 TLQDTLLRLFGKE
+172 TLQDMLLRLFGRE
-185 IRGRERRRDGS
+185 IRARERRRDGS

-204 SRPGQEVL
+204 SRPRQEVL

-219 DPRSGDVTVRF
+219 DPDSGDVTVRF

-240 INARAL
+240 INARPL
-246 IQILDEFL
+246 IQILEEFL
-254 PEAVSSSLICQNIDA
+254 PAAVSSSLLYQNIDHR
-269 GKLLDAIN
+269 KLLDAIN

-285 RSVLDQNGLCA
+285 RGVLNQNGLCA

-318 VPFVSPEAMA
+318 VPFVSPEALA
-328 VTLTLP
+328 VSLTLP

-360 TLLGALEK
+360 TLLSALEK

-381 VITDGSAVKVRA
+381 VITDESAVKVRA
-393 EDGRCITNVDISLF
+393 EDGRSITNVDISLF
-407 IRDLPNGKDTVRF
+407 IRDLPNGKDTAGF

-434 VIESVE
+434 VIESVQA
-440 SGAKLLLID
+440 GAKLLLID

-475 TPFISRIRDLYEKA
+475 TPFISRIRDLYEEA
-489 GISTI
+489 GVSTI

-509 VVQMDRYIPVEIT
+509 VIQMDRYIPVEIT
-522 DRAKMAA
+522 ERAKAAA
-529 SGLDS
+529 SGPDF
-534 SAEADA
+534 
-540 GAPTDSDSG
+540 APV
-549 SGTTAASIPASASA
+549 SASA
-563 DVYRASGF
+563 GVYRASGF
-571 RLPSVP
+571 RLPSAP
-577 RVPNKNNA
+577 RIPSKNKA

-593 TKVLSNS
+593 TKVLSNN
-600 SFLIAHDE
+600 SFLLAHDE

-618 DREQVAAL
+618 DREQAAAL
-626 AQVLKY
+626 ALVLKY
-632 MELHLIDGRTPFGEV
+632 MELHLIDGQTPFDEV

-662 LFDGSTVR
+662 LFDGSVVR

-683 MLNRYRRL
+683 MLNRYRKL

>member
-1 MRCPVKDSLAVR
+1 META
-13 GTSLND
+13 
-19 LPCRQPSFITN
+19 I
-30 VKVFH
+30 
-35 SFALLLPVSI
+35 
-45 VLQIVLVSFWS
+45 
-56 SALPLFHH
+56 
-64 PPAPAPLTPPTN
+64 
-76 DIIIIRR
+76 DIISRR
-83 INVNFYMLTETVTTM
+83 YSHNTRECPPLLALNSFTETVITM
-98 KTKNDLH
+98 KTKDDLR

-115 YPAYKETRGKWSY
+115 YPAYKDTRGKWSY

-142 FASPSNVSVIVPGSV
+142 FASPSNVSVIVPGRV
-157 ARFPREYFAPGHRLI
+157 ARFPREYTAPGHRLI
-172 TLQDTLLRLFGKE
+172 TLQDMLLRLFDRE

-204 SRPGQEVL
+204 SRPRQEVL

-219 DPRSGDVTVRF
+219 DPDSGDVTVRF

-240 INARAL
+240 INARPL
-246 IQILDEFL
+246 IQILEEFL
-254 PEAVSSSLICQNIDA
+254 PAAVSSSLLYQNIDHR
-269 GKLLDAIN
+269 KLLDAIN

-285 RSVLDQNGLCA
+285 RGVLNQNGLCA

-318 VPFVSPEAMA
+318 VPFVSPEALA
-328 VTLTLP
+328 VSLTLP

-360 TLLGALEK
+360 TLLSALEK

-381 VITDGSAVKVRA
+381 VITDESAVKVRA
-393 EDGRCITNVDISLF
+393 EDGRSITNVDISLF
-407 IRDLPNGKDTVRF
+407 IRDLPNGKDTAGF

-434 VIESVE
+434 VIESVQA
-440 SGAKLLLID
+440 GAKLLLID

-464 ARVVSGDKEPI
+464 ARVVSGEKEPI

-489 GISTI
+489 GVSTI

-509 VVQMDRYIPVEIT
+509 VIQMDRYIPVEIT
-522 DRAKMAA
+522 ERAKAAA
-529 SGLDS
+529 SGPDF
-534 SAEADA
+534 
-540 GAPTDSDSG
+540 APV
-549 SGTTAASIPASASA
+549 SASA
-563 DVYRASGF
+563 GVYRASGF
-571 RLPSVP
+571 RLPSAP
-577 RVPNKNNA
+577 RIPSKNKA

-593 TKVLSNS
+593 TKVLSNN
-600 SFLIAHDE
+600 SFLLAHDE

-618 DREQVAAL
+618 DREQAAAL
-626 AQVLKY
+626 ALVLKY
-632 MELHLIDGRTPFGEV
+632 MELHLIDGQTPFDEV

-662 LFDGSTVR
+662 VFDGSVIR

-683 MLNRYRRL
+683 MLNRYRKL

>member
-1 MRCPVKDSLAVR
+1 META
-13 GTSLND
+13 
-19 LPCRQPSFITN
+19 I
-30 VKVFH
+30 
-35 SFALLLPVSI
+35 
-45 VLQIVLVSFWS
+45 
-56 SALPLFHH
+56 
-64 PPAPAPLTPPTN
+64 
-76 DIIIIRR
+76 DIISRR
-83 INVNFYMLTETVTTM
+83 YSHNTRECPPLLALNSFTETVITM
-98 KTKNDLH
+98 KTKDDLR

-115 YPAYKETRGKWSY
+115 YPAYKDTRGKWSY

-142 FASPSNVSVIVPGSV
+142 FASPSNVSVIVPGRV
-157 ARFPREYFAPGHRLI
+157 ARFPREYTAPGHRLI
-172 TLQDTLLRLFGKE
+172 TLQDMLLRLFDRE

-219 DPRSGDVTVRF
+219 DPDSGDVTVRF

-240 INARAL
+240 INARPL
-246 IQILDEFL
+246 IQILEEFL
-254 PEAVSSSLICQNIDA
+254 PAAVSSSLLYQNIDHR
-269 GKLLDAIN
+269 KLLDAIN

-285 RSVLDQNGLCA
+285 RGVLNQNGLCA

-318 VPFVSPEAMA
+318 VPFVSPEALA
-328 VTLTLP
+328 VSLTLP

-360 TLLGALEK
+360 TLLSALEK

-381 VITDGSAVKVRA
+381 VITDESAVKVRA
-393 EDGRCITNVDISLF
+393 EDGRSITNVDISLF
-407 IRDLPNGKDTVRF
+407 IRDLPNGKDTAGF

-434 VIESVE
+434 VIESVQA
-440 SGAKLLLID
+440 GAKLLLID

-475 TPFISRIRDLYEKA
+475 TPFISRIRDLYEEA
-489 GISTI
+489 GVSTI

-509 VVQMDRYIPVEIT
+509 VIQMDRYIPVEIT
-522 DRAKMAA
+522 ERAKAAA
-529 SGLDS
+529 SGPDF
-534 SAEADA
+534 
-540 GAPTDSDSG
+540 APV
-549 SGTTAASIPASASA
+549 SASA
-563 DVYRASGF
+563 GVYRASGF
-571 RLPSVP
+571 RLPSAP
-577 RVPNKNNA
+577 RIPSKNKA

-593 TKVLSNS
+593 TKVLSNN
-600 SFLIAHDE
+600 SFLLAHDE

-618 DREQVAAL
+618 DREQAAAL
-626 AQVLKY
+626 ALVLKY
-632 MELHLIDGRTPFGEV
+632 MELHLIDGQTPFDEV

-652 ALIDSRGLEE
+652 ALIDSCRLEE
-662 LFDGSTVR
+662 LLDGSLVR
-670 CGLAGVRKAEIAG
+670 CGLACVRKAEIAG
-683 MLNRYRRL
+683 MLNRYRKL